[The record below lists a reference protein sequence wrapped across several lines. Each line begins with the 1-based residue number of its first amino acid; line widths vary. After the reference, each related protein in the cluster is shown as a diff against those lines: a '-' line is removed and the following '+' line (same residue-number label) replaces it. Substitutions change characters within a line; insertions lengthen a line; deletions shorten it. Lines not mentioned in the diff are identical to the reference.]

1 MLKSTQRIQSQ
12 KQSPA
17 SSTNYPQQIQKN
29 RAVFTDLPQENT
41 KASNITVTEGT
52 SVGTDTSTN
61 VNIGATAFIPNTD
74 INNIFIGYSNP
85 DTSNASNMYGQ
96 DYIFDFPGYD
106 RFEMPFLKDQTLK
119 NPLKCPSG
127 CSGGN
132 EELETF
138 SGFDPLFKDELKLEK
153 AEKET
158 LEFFENLGKRLE
170 ENIAQK
176 NAEAE
181 SLNAVKDKPEDKSEE
196 KIIVTPD
203 DNEELKELKEE
214 IFKVENLILELSNM
228 NPKVEKTDVTNE
240 VFMTTETKYLI
251 KKNGVEYAFADE
263 LKVAISIVN
272 SIANDEVKKLR
283 TDKMH
288 VFLRSDRDDCRVQ
301 IYTQSIGVIM
311 NSYISKNTVYE
322 VFPVKRIFYV
332 HQEPVGL
339 SKEEVKRFVPDTK

>member
-1 MLKSTQRIQSQ
+1 
-12 KQSPA
+12 
-17 SSTNYPQQIQKN
+17 
-29 RAVFTDLPQENT
+29 
-41 KASNITVTEGT
+41 
-52 SVGTDTSTN
+52 
-61 VNIGATAFIPNTD
+61 
-74 INNIFIGYSNP
+74 
-85 DTSNASNMYGQ
+85 
-96 DYIFDFPGYD
+96 
-106 RFEMPFLKDQTLK
+106 
-119 NPLKCPSG
+119 
-127 CSGGN
+127 
-132 EELETF
+132 
-138 SGFDPLFKDELKLEK
+138 
-153 AEKET
+153 
-158 LEFFENLGKRLE
+158 
-170 ENIAQK
+170 
-176 NAEAE
+176 
-181 SLNAVKDKPEDKSEE
+181 
-196 KIIVTPD
+196 
-203 DNEELKELKEE
+203 
-214 IFKVENLILELSNM
+214 M